1 MGRED
6 GGPRPPTRSPP
17 STWQPI
23 QQVFTSASDY
33 LLARV
38 VSASRLRLLVRT
50 SSFRHRSRRLRKEGA
65 RHVGPSRSRSWDL
78 HTHTS
83 LRPATCLHHCSGPP
97 GPVRFGVR
105 GRIHQTLP
113 QTTQWLS
120 YAIGVRN
127 ARQRTVQY
135 TLHPKHWKTRRRLP
149 TRMSSFPPPTSSR
162 LGRQGHRYT
171 TPVGIP

>member
-1 MGRED
+1 MAAHGHPHALLRVL
-6 GGPRPPTRSPP
+6 GSPYSKSSPPPPTTCSHELSPP
-17 STWQPI
+17 P
-23 QQVFTSASDY
+23 VYDY
-33 LLARV
+33 SFAQV
-38 VSASRLRLLVRT
+38 VSVTDRAG
-50 SSFRHRSRRLRKEGA
+50 FARKA
-65 RHVGPSRSRSWDL
+65 RGTWAPPDRDPGIS
-78 HTHTS
+78 THTS